1 MIFGARLLRVS
12 AWIAAGLIFM
22 TGLAAVRAGESHQ
35 RGGAVLLAGGGE
47 TPREAVQ
54 EFIRLAGGA
63 DAPIVILAHTQA
75 DPSEGGERSA
85 TMFRELGARQ
95 VVAVPDMQ
103 REAVLALLRE
113 VRGVWI
119 PGGDQ
124 NRFMRAFPE
133 SSGVPQAIRDVVRR
147 GGVAGGTSAGASLMG
162 RLMPTGAEPRNSSLT
177 AGACPVSDGLGLLP
191 KAIVDQH
198 FLARNRLLRL
208 LAAALDH
215 PGYVG
220 IGVDEGAWALVRN
233 GKLETHR
240 GQVVVIRTAR
250 VSRTQDRRASGEGVL
265 LGSDCITLQVLLA
278 GQSVRL

>member
-1 MIFGARLLRVS
+1 MIIAARLLRVS
-12 AWIAAGLIFM
+12 FWMVAALVCM
-22 TGLAAVRAGESHQ
+22 AATAVVGARSSQ
-35 RGGAVLLAGGGE
+35 QGGGTVLLVGGGE

-75 DPSEGGERSA
+75 DPSVGGERSA

-95 VVAVPDMQ
+95 VVVVPDVQ
-103 REAVLALLRE
+103 HEAVLASLRQAS
-113 VRGVWI
+113 GVWI

-124 NRFMRAFPE
+124 NRFMRKFPE
-133 SSGVPQAIRDVVRR
+133 TSGVPQAIRHVVRR

-162 RLMPTGAEPRNSSLT
+162 RLMPTGSEPRHNSLT
-177 AGACPVSDGLGLLP
+177 TGACPVSDGLGLLP

-198 FLARNRLLRL
+198 FLARNRLLGL

-240 GQVVVIRTAR
+240 GQVVVIRTTR
-250 VSRTQDRRASGEGVL
+250 VSRTPDRSASGGGVL
-265 LGSDCITLQVLLA
+265 LGSDRVTLQVLLA